1 MPANKQSESKNTR
14 SKKSNSAGKS
24 PAKASQN
31 KTKQSGSQIHEQT
44 VKNPAVKKERA
55 EKERNPASL
64 FNQIIPYILAV
75 FAIFIVI
82 CFISEAATGWLG
94 HIIRTLLYGIFAGG
108 AFAVP
113 ILIIVK
119 AVFWKYDIENNTGG
133 QRTVFCI
140 IVLFFISILLH
151 VIKGDTSTL
160 SPVTHWTSGLE
171 LVGGGAAGGFIG
183 GLLYKL
189 VGSAGSIILSVMML
203 FIFGIFMLGLT
214 PRVIWLYIAYYLH
227 ESKEKTS
234 AAIKKNSEI
243 NAKRAAEHN
252 AKLVNRPKYIQQPVP
267 AEDPVGTPGCITEN
281 EYATAPI
288 SDINPYTEAK
298 FEDNTAIESVEKS
311 QSSASDTTDD
321 IPEIDPA
328 VFEEI
333 LNKNTS
339 DTTEQPIE
347 NTSCTEDKPETET
360 ISPENTSY
368 TVQNGSIDL
377 SAIFTDPD
385 NTDDE
390 VSVSDDDH
398 LNNIILEATRELE
411 LSNAKKNTQNELE
424 IERGTIISEVKE
436 NDDFADDDS
445 APQPYIFPPI
455 TLLKADTSPQNID
468 ISEELHTNATKLV
481 ETLNSFKVRTK
492 ILHVSRGPTITRY
505 ELSPEDGVRVRSIVN
520 LVDDIA
526 LNLAT
531 SGVRIEAPIP
541 GKQAVGIEVPNR
553 NVSTVYLRELIEH
566 DKFQQSQSR
575 VTVSLGVDVAN
586 EPIFADIAKMPHLLI
601 AGATGMGKS
610 VCINSMIVSL
620 LYKAS
625 PDDVKLIL
633 IDPKKVELSI
643 YNGLPHLL
651 VPVVS
656 DPKKAAGSLH
666 WAVTEMERRFEL
678 IEEAGVR
685 DIKNYNLIA
694 IDNPEMEY
702 MPQVVII
709 IDELA
714 DLMMT
719 ASDDVEESIC
729 RLAQKARAAGMH
741 LIIGTQ
747 RPSVDVITGLIK
759 ANIPSRIAFTV
770 ASQVDSRTII
780 DISGAEKLIGR
791 GDMLYA
797 PVGSQKPIR
806 VQGAF
811 VSEQE
816 VEDICSFIKQSA
828 GGVSYDHDVM
838 DSIEK
843 EAAKCGQGKKGGAIS
858 IEEGDESGEADPM
871 LRPAIELAIESGKI
885 STSLIQRRLSLGY
898 GRAAKLIDEMEERG
912 IVSEKDGQKPRNVLI
927 TKAQY
932 MEMVLNKDDI

>member
-1 MPANKQSESKNTR
+1 MPAKKQSQAKDPR
-14 SKKSNSAGKS
+14 SKKSGA
-24 PAKASQN
+24 
-31 KTKQSGSQIHEQT
+31 
-44 VKNPAVKKERA
+44 VKNNSDRKTRQTQSKLSKADIPTQNAVDEKKT
-55 EKERNPASL
+55 KERNSSSL
-64 FNQIIPYILAV
+64 YNQVIPYILAV

-82 CFISEAATGWLG
+82 CFMSEAATGWLG
-94 HIIRTLLYGIFAGG
+94 HIIRTLLYGLFAGG

-113 ILIIVK
+113 VLIVIK
-119 AVFWKYDIENNTGG
+119 AIFWKYDIENNSGG
-133 QRTVFCI
+133 QRTVFCAI
-140 IVLFFISILLH
+140 FLLFISILIH
-151 VIKGDTSTL
+151 IVKGDTSL
-160 SPVTHWTSGLE
+160 LNIPELWTSGLE
-171 LVGGGAAGGFIG
+171 LIGGGVVGGFIG
-183 GLLYKL
+183 GLLFRL

-203 FIFGIFMLGLT
+203 LIFGVFMIGLT
-214 PRVIWLYIAYYLH
+214 PRVIWIYIAYFLH
-227 ESKEKTS
+227 QSKEKTS
-234 AAIKKNSEI
+234 AAIKQNAEL
-243 NAKRAAEHN
+243 NAKRAAEQN
-252 AKLVNRPKYIQQPVP
+252 VRLARRAVERRATLQAQQQNCAIPKNDYVYD
-267 AEDPVGTPGCITEN
+267 ESD
-281 EYATAPI
+281 
-288 SDINPYTEAK
+288 DINPYA
-298 FEDNTAIESVEKS
+298 NTHPEVKPESEEPAIETENKIIETEPP
-311 QSSASDTTDD
+311 A
-321 IPEIDPA
+321 IDPA
-328 VFEEI
+328 VFDEI
-333 LNKNTS
+333 LNRNSEKEKS
-339 DTTEQPIE
+339 SPL
-347 NTSCTEDKPETET
+347 SETEEIQT
-360 ISPENTSY
+360 EALSPEKNSY
-368 TVQNGSIDL
+368 TNQNGSIDL
-377 SAIFTDPD
+377 SAIFINPNEQSSDEKND
-385 NTDDE
+385 NPPKAEDDE
-390 VSVSDDDH
+390 H
-398 LNNIILEATRELE
+398 LNNLILEATRELE
-411 LSNAKKNTQNELE
+411 LSNAKKVAQNELT
-424 IERGTIISEVKE
+424 IERSAVLEDDEAATSSEDIECK
-436 NDDFADDDS
+436 
-445 APQPYIFPPI
+445 PYVFPPI
-455 TLLKADTSPQNID
+455 TLLKADTTPQNID
-468 ISEELHTNATKLV
+468 ISEELHSNATKLV
-481 ETLNSFKVRTK
+481 DTLNSFKVRTR
-492 ILHVSRGPTITRY
+492 ILHVTRGPTITRY
-505 ELSPEDGVRVRSIVN
+505 ELAPEDGVRVRSIVN

-553 NVSTVYLRELIEH
+553 NVSTVYLRELIEN
-566 DKFQQSQSR
+566 DKFKNSSSK
-575 VTVSLGVDVAN
+575 VTVSLGVDVSN
-586 EPIFADIAKMPHLLI
+586 EPVFADIAKMPHLLI

-625 PDDVKLIL
+625 PNEVKLIL

-685 DIKNYNLIA
+685 EIKKYNEIA
-694 IDNPEMEY
+694 KDNPDMEY
-702 MPQVVII
+702 IPQIVII

-719 ASDDVEESIC
+719 ASDEVEESIC

-791 GDMLYA
+791 GDMLFA
-797 PVGSQKPIR
+797 PVGAQKPMR

-816 VEDICSFIKQSA
+816 VESICNFIRQNVGNSE
-828 GGVSYDHDVM
+828 YDHNVM

-843 EAAKCGQGKKGGAIS
+843 EAAKCGHGKKGGAVVIDDDG
-858 IEEGDESGEADPM
+858 EGRETDPM
-871 LRPAIELAIESGKI
+871 LRPAIELAIESGTI
-885 STSLIQRRLSLGY
+885 STSLIQRKLSLGY
-898 GRAAKLIDEMEERG
+898 GRAAKLIDEMVERG
-912 IVSEKDGQKPRNVLI
+912 IVSEKVGTKPRNILI